1 MFLLILSLALP
12 SNVSYLEKLA
22 LVELANN
29 SNLGVFI
36 SDLPQNHD
44 LFQLLAVW
52 KQKYTNIPNLGT
64 AIISPFVYELEF
76 LKKQIKT
83 IFEISDSGFE
93 IGLGLGDK
101 KLLKKTINNRLIG
114 FQEIIKQ
121 LIADSTIAGTHNQIS
136 IAGSGKKL
144 IDFAVSKNLGLIYN
158 GIITSDTLYSITSD
172 KTRKNISSYIMVDV
186 NDYNSLS
193 TGFVSIVSRIITGLS
208 NNELNRLQI
217 DLKNVQDINLNLQK
231 KNMENYMSW
240 LPEQLIEKVA
250 IFGSKEQIQ
259 EKLFSFEKLVFKQ
272 VILSVVGKGKKEELI
287 EYLNR
292 ERF

>member
-93 IGLGLGDK
+93 IGL
-101 KLLKKTINNRLIG
+101 
-114 FQEIIKQ
+114 
-121 LIADSTIAGTHNQIS
+121 
-136 IAGSGKKL
+136 
-144 IDFAVSKNLGLIYN
+144 
-158 GIITSDTLYSITSD
+158 
-172 KTRKNISSYIMVDV
+172 
-186 NDYNSLS
+186 
-193 TGFVSIVSRIITGLS
+193 
-208 NNELNRLQI
+208 
-217 DLKNVQDINLNLQK
+217 
-231 KNMENYMSW
+231 
-240 LPEQLIEKVA
+240 
-250 IFGSKEQIQ
+250 
-259 EKLFSFEKLVFKQ
+259 
-272 VILSVVGKGKKEELI
+272 
-287 EYLNR
+287 
-292 ERF
+292 

>member
-1 MFLLILSLALP
+1 
-12 SNVSYLEKLA
+12 
-22 LVELANN
+22 
-29 SNLGVFI
+29 
-36 SDLPQNHD
+36 
-44 LFQLLAVW
+44 
-52 KQKYTNIPNLGT
+52 
-64 AIISPFVYELEF
+64 
-76 LKKQIKT
+76 
-83 IFEISDSGFE
+83 
-93 IGLGLGDK
+93 
-101 KLLKKTINNRLIG
+101 
-114 FQEIIKQ
+114 
-121 LIADSTIAGTHNQIS
+121 
-136 IAGSGKKL
+136 
-144 IDFAVSKNLGLIYN
+144 
-158 GIITSDTLYSITSD
+158 
-172 KTRKNISSYIMVDV
+172 MVDV

-259 EKLFSFEKLVFKQ
+259 EKLFSFEKLGIKQ
-272 VILSVVGKGKKEELI
+272 VILSVVGKGKKEEFI